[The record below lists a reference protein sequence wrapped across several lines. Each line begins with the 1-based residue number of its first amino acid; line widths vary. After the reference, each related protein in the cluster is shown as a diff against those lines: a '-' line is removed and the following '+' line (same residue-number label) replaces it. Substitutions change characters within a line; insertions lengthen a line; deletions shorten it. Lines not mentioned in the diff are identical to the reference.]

1 MNMPCLDFVARGR
14 CSRRWP
20 TGRVSLTAAC
30 LLLLFAASSKATWG
44 QEASETLQYPLSV
57 AAVDDRTLYVADR
70 LLPGVWKFTDGAPAV
85 FARGE
90 KRFRTPLNAI
100 RAVAVAADGS
110 VFVGDSA
117 TREIYRL
124 AEDGTPTPLTG
135 GKIGIPV
142 DLAITSTGQLFVSD
156 LETQRIWQLPVAGG
170 DPEEVAQLA
179 APRGLFVDTRDQ
191 LWAIAASGDAPL
203 VRVAADGSVDP
214 VVTERAFE
222 FPHDVV
228 VDDDG
233 VAYVSDNYAACIWQV
248 STAGDVTKL
257 VSGAPLQG
265 PVGLARS
272 SAGVLVADPRAKA
285 IYLLDQA
292 GTLTAITSAQRAAS
306 TDAKE

>member
-1 MNMPCLDFVARGR
+1 MNMCCFCFVESGQRQ
-14 CSRRWP
+14 RRRVRH
-20 TGRVSLTAAC
+20 RVSLASAG
-30 LLLLFAASSKATWG
+30 LLLLVAASTEMACG
-44 QEASETLQYPLSV
+44 QDASETLQYPLSV
-57 AAVDDRTLYVADR
+57 AAIDDHTLYVADR
-70 LLPGVWKFTDGAPAV
+70 LLPGVWKVSDGAQAV

-117 TREIYRL
+117 TREVYRL
-124 AEDGTPTPLTG
+124 ADDGTPTPLTG
-135 GKIGIPV
+135 GRIGIPV
-142 DLAITSTGQLFVSD
+142 DLAITSTGQLYVSD
-156 LETQRIWQLPVAGG
+156 LETQRIWKLPVAGG
-170 DPEEVAQLA
+170 DPEEVVQLA
-179 APRGLFVDTRDQ
+179 APRGLFVDAGDQ

-203 VRVAADGSVDP
+203 VRVAADGSVEP
-214 VVTERAFE
+214 VVTTRAFE

-233 VAYVSDNYAACIWQV
+233 VAYVSDNYATCIWQV

-285 IYLLDQA
+285 IYRLDAA
-292 GTLTAITSAQRAAS
+292 GTLTAIIAPEGASS